1 MYHVDMGGQPGGPF
15 NIGQIQQGVA
25 SGQVTA
31 QTLVWANGMAAWAA
45 AGTVP
50 ELAALFNVPPPM
62 PGAGAPPPMPP
73 TPPAPAAP
81 PA

>member
-1 MYHVDMGGQPGGPF
+1 MGGQPGGPF
-15 NIGQIQQGVA
+15 SVAQVQQGVA

-50 ELAALFNVPPPM
+50 ELAGLFNVPPPM
-62 PGAGAPPPMPP
+62 PGAGGPPPMPP
-73 TPPAPAAP
+73 TSPPAPPAAP
-81 PA
+81 A